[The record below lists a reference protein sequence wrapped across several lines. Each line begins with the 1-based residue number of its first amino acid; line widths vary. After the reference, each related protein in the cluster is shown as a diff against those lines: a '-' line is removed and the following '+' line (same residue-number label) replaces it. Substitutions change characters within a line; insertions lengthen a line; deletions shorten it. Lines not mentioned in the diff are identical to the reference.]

1 MWGGARADCAGIGD
15 LTWLFAIVG
24 SWGVPLARIF
34 LSIVDPGTTSSVP
47 GR

>member
-24 SWGVPLARIF
+24 SWGVPLARII
-34 LSIVDPGTTSSVP
+34 LSIVDPGTTS
-47 GR
+47 